1 MRWPFSSQMPST
13 FAPFAANTSPNTPS
27 APRYRIRKI
36 NCGES
41 MNADLSQKRHF
52 FRWSWLALVSV
63 LLVVGSAPAS
73 DGGWQ
78 KKVPEADRSRSNP
91 EANDP
96 GAVAAGGKLY
106 AEKCAKCHGENAEG
120 KGHHPSLRTETVQQ
134 VTPGELEWLIQHGNR
149 WHMMPSFAGLP
160 ETQRWQ
166 IVSYIKSLP
175 SATK

>member
-1 MRWPFSSQMPST
+1 MGGPVKREL
-13 FAPFAANTSPNTPS
+13 SPEV
-27 APRYRIRKI
+27 RFYR
-36 NCGES
+36 S
-41 MNADLSQKRHF
+41 L
-52 FRWSWLALVSV
+52 WLALVAVV
-63 LLVVGSAPAS
+63 LIPGLAGAS
-73 DGGWQ
+73 DGGWV
-78 KKVPEADRSRSNP
+78 KKVPEADRSRPNP

-120 KGHHPSLRTETVQQ
+120 KGHHPSLRTEIVQQ
-134 VTPGELEWLIQHGNR
+134 ATPGELEWLIQHGNR

-175 SATK
+175 PAVK